1 MEVSLNGL
9 QLTDSHADEL
19 HEDFGDFIQGQQQPS
34 PPHNDSPWKPQRSMK
49 SHSIPLKRSALD
61 IAADKVLDWLA
72 PPAQPLV
79 QASINGDSVAMA
91 ISGAWE
97 SALGLMGGETGLH
110 NAEVARRLCGVL
122 DTLPTV
128 PESEP
133 MASAKEEEEES
144 SVDIDTWL
152 DATGG
157 ADKTLQ
163 RGGVRDN
170 AIDSRIAE
178 LVWPEHSQV
187 SQDNTDDSLV
197 AAYLRLAEMS
207 TPEMAN
213 VHTSE

>member
-1 MEVSLNGL
+1 
-9 QLTDSHADEL
+9 
-19 HEDFGDFIQGQQQPS
+19 
-34 PPHNDSPWKPQRSMK
+34 
-49 SHSIPLKRSALD
+49 
-61 IAADKVLDWLA
+61 
-72 PPAQPLV
+72 
-79 QASINGDSVAMA
+79 MA

-133 MASAKEEEEES
+133 MASAKEEEKES

-152 DATGG
+152 DSTGG
-157 ADKTLQ
+157 ADKPLQ

-207 TPEMAN
+207 TPEMAQ
-213 VHTSE
+213 VHTNE